1 MQSIRADEMDNL
13 IEILTDEAV
22 KNSTITPEQF
32 KKHGIKRALRNE
44 DGTGVKTI
52 LTEISDVRGYKVRK
66 GKVPMEGQLIYRGIK
81 ITDLVD
87 GFLKED
93 RHGFDDTAYLLMFGK
108 LPDQGMAK
116 KFSARLARKRALPE
130 NFVRNS
136 ILAFPSPDIMNK
148 LIASV
153 TVLYREDKKRE
164 NMDIDNVIAES
175 INLMAKLP
183 AIIAY
188 SYHAN
193 RFHDE
198 KGTFTIRRPDPS
210 LSTAENF
217 LYMLRSD
224 GTYDPLEASILDMM
238 LILHADHGGGN
249 NSTFTTHTVT
259 SSWTDTYSCLAAS
272 LASLKGSRHGGA
284 NAKVM
289 GMMGEIKEAVS
300 NWSSEKQV
308 AAYLKRIL
316 KKEVG
321 DGSGL
326 VYGMGHAV
334 YTKSDPRAVLLKKK
348 ARELAHSKGRIDEFN
363 LYESIANITADLM
376 KQAKGEDFVIAPNV
390 DYYSGFVYDC
400 MGIPGEVYT
409 PLFAMSRI
417 AGWSSHRIEELLSSG
432 GIIRPASVYIGPN
445 NVSYVPL
452 KERVGPDM
460 E

>member
-1 MQSIRADEMDNL
+1 VDNL
-13 IEILTDEAV
+13 IQILTDEAV
-22 KNSTITPEQF
+22 KNNSINPELF

-52 LTEISDVRGYKVRK
+52 LTEISDVKGYKVDK
-66 GKVPMEGQLIYRGIK
+66 GKVPIEGHLIYRGIE
-81 ITDLVD
+81 IVDLVE
-87 GFLKED
+87 GFLKEG

-108 LPDQGMAK
+108 LPDQKMAA
-116 KFSARLARKRALPE
+116 KFSSRLARKRALPE
-130 NFVRNS
+130 GFVRGS
-136 ILAFPSPDIMNK
+136 ILTFPSPDIMNK

-153 TVLYREDKKRE
+153 SVLYREDKNRE
-164 NMDIDNVIAES
+164 SMAIDNVITES
-175 INLMAKLP
+175 IDLIAKLP

-193 RFHDE
+193 RYHNE

-210 LSTAENF
+210 LTTAENF
-217 LYMLRSD
+217 LFMLRSD
-224 GTYDPLEASILDMM
+224 GKYDPLEASILDMM
-238 LILHADHGGGN
+238 LVLHADHGGGN

-289 GMMGEIKEAVS
+289 GMMDEIKEAVS

-308 AAYLKRIL
+308 AAYLKKIL
-316 KKEVG
+316 AKKAG

-334 YTKSDPRAVLLKKK
+334 YTKSDPRAVLLRRK
-348 ARELAHSKGRIDEFN
+348 ASEIAESKGRTDEFN
-363 LYESIANITADLM
+363 LYETIAAITTDLM
-376 KQAKGEDFVIAPNV
+376 KQAKGKDFVIAPNV

-400 MGIPGEVYT
+400 MGIPRQVYT

-417 AGWSSHRIEELLSSG
+417 AGWSAHRIEELVSSG
-432 GIIRPASVYIGPN
+432 GIIRPASVYVGPS

-452 KERVGPDM
+452 KERG
-460 E
+460 

>member
-1 MQSIRADEMDNL
+1 MDNL
-13 IEILTDEAV
+13 IEILTDEAIR
-22 KNSTITPEQF
+22 NNTIAPELF
-32 KKHGIKRALRNE
+32 KKHGIKRGLRNE

-52 LTEISDVRGYKVRK
+52 LTEISDVRGYRVDK
-66 GKVPMEGQLIYRGIK
+66 GKVPIEGQLIYRGIE
-81 ITDLVD
+81 IVDLVD
-87 GFLKED
+87 GFLKEG
-93 RHGFDDTAYLLMFGK
+93 RHGFDDTAYLLMFGQ
-108 LPDQGMAK
+108 LPDQKMAA
-116 KFSARLARKRALPE
+116 KFSSRLARKRTLPVG
-130 NFVRNS
+130 FVRGS
-136 ILAFPSPDIMNK
+136 ILSFPSPDIMNK

-153 TVLYREDKKRE
+153 SVLYREDKNRE
-164 NMDIDNVIAES
+164 NMDIDNVITES
-175 INLMAKLP
+175 IDLIAKLP
-183 AIIAY
+183 AIVAY

-193 RFHDE
+193 RYHDE
-198 KGTFTIRRPDPS
+198 KGTFTIRRPDTS

-238 LILHADHGGGN
+238 LVLHADHGGGN

-289 GMMGEIKEAVS
+289 AMMDEIKEAVS
-300 NWSSEKQV
+300 NWSSERQV
-308 AAYLKRIL
+308 ASYLKKIL
-316 KKEVG
+316 KKEAG

-348 ARELAHSKGRIDEFN
+348 ACELAHSKGRIDEFN
-363 LYESIANITADLM
+363 LYETIAKITADLM
-376 KQAKGEDFVIAPNV
+376 TQSKGKDFVIAPNV

-400 MGIPGEVYT
+400 MGIPSEVYT

-417 AGWSSHRIEELLSSG
+417 AGWSAHRIEELISSG
-432 GIIRPASVYIGPN
+432 GIIRPASVYIGPSD
-445 NVSYVPL
+445 VSYVPL
-452 KERVGPDM
+452 KERG
-460 E
+460 

>member
-1 MQSIRADEMDNL
+1 MKHL
-13 IEILTDEAV
+13 IKILTAEAI
-22 KNSTITPEQF
+22 KNNTISPEQF
-32 KKHGIKRALRNE
+32 RTHGIKRGLRNE

-52 LTEISDVRGYKVRK
+52 LTEISDVRGYKVNK
-66 GKVPMEGQLIYRGIK
+66 GKVPIEGQLIYRGIE

-108 LPDQGMAK
+108 LPDQDMAK
-116 KFSARLARKRALPE
+116 AFSSRLARRRRLPDD
-130 NFVRNS
+130 FVRNS

-148 LIASV
+148 LISAVS
-153 TVLYREDKKRE
+153 VLYRADRNRE
-164 NMDIDNVIAES
+164 SMDIDNVVSES
-175 INLMAKLP
+175 IDLMAKLP

-193 RFHDE
+193 RYHDE
-198 KGTFTIRRPDPS
+198 KGSFTIRRPSNS

-224 GTYDPLEASILDMM
+224 GKYDPLEASILDMM
-238 LILHADHGGGN
+238 LVLHADHGGGN

-259 SSWTDTYSCLAAS
+259 SSWTDTYSCLAAA

-289 GMMGEIKEAVS
+289 GMMSEIKEAVS
-300 NWSSEKQV
+300 DWDNEKRV
-308 AAYLKRIL
+308 AAYLKKIL
-316 KKEVG
+316 KKKAG
-321 DGSGL
+321 DRSGL

-348 ARELAHSKGRIDEFN
+348 ARELAHAKGRIDEFN
-363 LYESIANITADLM
+363 LYESIANITTELM
-376 KQAKGEDFVIAPNV
+376 KQAKGKDFVIAPNV

-417 AGWSSHRIEELLSSG
+417 AGWSSHRIEELVSSG
-432 GIIRPASVYIGPN
+432 GIIRPASVYIGPK

-452 KERVGPDM
+452 NERG
-460 E
+460 

>member
-1 MQSIRADEMDNL
+1 VDNL
-13 IEILTDEAV
+13 TQILTDEAV
-22 KNSTITPEQF
+22 KNNSINPELF

-52 LTEISDVRGYKVRK
+52 LTEISDVKGYKVDK
-66 GKVPMEGQLIYRGIK
+66 GKVPIEGHLIYRGIE
-81 ITDLVD
+81 IVDLVE
-87 GFLKED
+87 GFLKEG

-108 LPDQGMAK
+108 LPDQKMAA
-116 KFSARLARKRALPE
+116 KFSSRLARKRALPE
-130 NFVRNS
+130 GFVRGS
-136 ILAFPSPDIMNK
+136 VLTFPSPDIMNK

-153 TVLYREDKKRE
+153 SVLYREDKNRE
-164 NMDIDNVIAES
+164 SMAIDNVITES
-175 INLMAKLP
+175 IDLIAKLP

-193 RFHDE
+193 RYHNE

-210 LSTAENF
+210 LTTAENF
-217 LYMLRSD
+217 LFMLRSD
-224 GTYDPLEASILDMM
+224 GKYDPLEASILDMM
-238 LILHADHGGGN
+238 LVLHADHGGGN

-289 GMMGEIKEAVS
+289 GMMDEIKEAVS

-308 AAYLKRIL
+308 AAYLKKIL
-316 KKEVG
+316 AKKAG

-334 YTKSDPRAVLLKKK
+334 YTKSDPRAVLLRRK
-348 ARELAHSKGRIDEFN
+348 ASEIAESKGRTDEFN
-363 LYESIANITADLM
+363 LYETIAAITTDLM
-376 KQAKGEDFVIAPNV
+376 KQAKGKDFVIAPNV

-400 MGIPGEVYT
+400 MGIPRQVYT

-417 AGWSSHRIEELLSSG
+417 AGWSAHRIEELVSSG
-432 GIIRPASVYIGPN
+432 GIIRPASVYVGPS

-452 KERVGPDM
+452 KERG
-460 E
+460 

>member
-1 MQSIRADEMDNL
+1 MKNL
-13 IEILTDEAV
+13 V
-22 KNSTITPEQF
+22 KNLTKKAIKNNTIAPELF
-32 KKHGIKRALRNE
+32 KKHGIKRGLRNE

-52 LTEISDVRGYKVRK
+52 LSEISDVRGYKVK
-66 GKVPMEGQLIYRGIK
+66 GGKVPIEGQLIYRGIE
-81 ITDLVD
+81 IVELVE
-87 GFLKED
+87 GFLKEG
-93 RHGFDDTAYLLMFGK
+93 RHGFDDTAYLLMCGE
-108 LPDQGMAK
+108 LPDQSTAK
-116 KFSARLARKRALPE
+116 KFSSRLARKRRLPE
-130 NFVRNS
+130 GFVRGS
-136 ILAFPSPDIMNK
+136 VLTFPSPDIMNK

-153 TVLYREDKKRE
+153 SVLYREDKNRE
-164 NMDIDNVIAES
+164 SIAIDNVISES
-175 INLMAKLP
+175 MDLMAKLP
-183 AIIAY
+183 SIVAY

-193 RFHDE
+193 KYHSER
-198 KGTFTIRRPDPS
+198 GTFTIRRPDTS

-224 GTYDPLEASILDMM
+224 GKYDPLEASILDMM
-238 LILHADHGGGN
+238 LVLHADHGGGN

-259 SSWTDTYSCLAAS
+259 SSWTDTYSCLAAA

-289 GMMGEIKEAVS
+289 GMMSEIKEAVS
-300 NWSSEKQV
+300 NWSSERQV
-308 AAYLKRIL
+308 AAYLKKIL
-316 KKEVG
+316 NKKAG

-348 ARELAHSKGRIDEFN
+348 ASELAASKGRTEEFD
-363 LYESIANITADLM
+363 LYELVAKITIDLM
-376 KQAKGEDFVIAPNV
+376 KQAKGKDFEIAPNV

-400 MGIPGEVYT
+400 MAIPSEVYT

-417 AGWSSHRIEELLSSG
+417 AGWSAHRIEELVNSG

-452 KERVGPDM
+452 AERG
-460 E
+460 

>member
-1 MQSIRADEMDNL
+1 MKHL
-13 IEILTDEAV
+13 IENNTKKAIEN
-22 KNSTITPEQF
+22 KTIAQELF
-32 KKHGIKRALRNE
+32 KKHGIKRGLRNE

-52 LTEISDVRGYKVRK
+52 LSEISDVRGYEVKG
-66 GKVPMEGQLIYRGIK
+66 GKVPIEGQLIYRGIE
-81 ITDLVD
+81 IVELVE
-87 GFLKED
+87 GFLQEG
-93 RHGFDDTAYLLMFGK
+93 RHGFDDTAHLLMFGE
-108 LPDQGMAK
+108 LPDQNMAK
-116 KFSARLARKRALPE
+116 KFSSRLARKRTLPE

-153 TVLYREDKKRE
+153 SVLYRGDKKRE
-164 NMDIDNVIAES
+164 SIDIDNVVSES
-175 INLMAKLP
+175 IDLMAKLP
-183 AIIAY
+183 TIVAY

-193 RFHDE
+193 RYHSE
-198 KGTFTIRRPDPS
+198 KRTFTIRRPDTS

-217 LYMLRSD
+217 LHMLRPN
-224 GTYDPLEASILDMM
+224 GQYDALEASILDMM
-238 LILHADHGGGN
+238 LVLHADHGGGN

-259 SSWTDTYSCLAAS
+259 SSWTDTYSCLAAA

-289 GMMGEIKEAVS
+289 GMMSEIKEAVS
-300 NWSSEKQV
+300 NWSSERQV
-308 AAYLKRIL
+308 AAYLKKIL
-316 KKEVG
+316 NKKAG

-348 ARELAHSKGRIDEFN
+348 ACELAASKGRADEFN
-363 LYESIANITADLM
+363 LYESIANITTDLM
-376 KQAKGEDFVIAPNV
+376 KEAKGKDFVIAPNV

-400 MGIPGEVYT
+400 MGIPSEVYT

-417 AGWSSHRIEELLSSG
+417 AGWSAHRIEELINGG

-445 NVSYVPL
+445 NVRYVPL
-452 KERVGPDM
+452 DERG
-460 E
+460 

>member
-1 MQSIRADEMDNL
+1 MDNL
-13 IEILTDEAV
+13 TQILTDEAV
-22 KNSTITPEQF
+22 KNNSINPELF

-52 LTEISDVRGYKVRK
+52 LTEISDVKGYKVDK
-66 GKVPMEGQLIYRGIK
+66 GKVPIEGHLIYRGIE
-81 ITDLVD
+81 IVDLVE
-87 GFLKED
+87 GFLKEG

-108 LPDQGMAK
+108 LPDQKMAA
-116 KFSARLARKRALPE
+116 KFSSRLARKRALPE
-130 NFVRNS
+130 GFVRGS
-136 ILAFPSPDIMNK
+136 VLTFPSPDIMNK

-153 TVLYREDKKRE
+153 SVLYREDKNRE
-164 NMDIDNVIAES
+164 SMAIDNVITES
-175 INLMAKLP
+175 IDLIAKLP

-193 RFHDE
+193 RYHNE

-210 LSTAENF
+210 LTTAENF
-217 LYMLRSD
+217 LFMLRSD
-224 GTYDPLEASILDMM
+224 GKYDPLEASILDMM
-238 LILHADHGGGN
+238 LVLHADHGGGN

-289 GMMGEIKEAVS
+289 GMMDEIKEAVS

-308 AAYLKRIL
+308 AAYLKKIL
-316 KKEVG
+316 AKKAG

-334 YTKSDPRAVLLKKK
+334 YTKSDPRAVLLRRK
-348 ARELAHSKGRIDEFN
+348 ASEIAESKGRTDEFN
-363 LYESIANITADLM
+363 LYETIAAITTDLM
-376 KQAKGEDFVIAPNV
+376 KQAKGKDFVIAPNV

-400 MGIPGEVYT
+400 MGIPRQVYT

-417 AGWSSHRIEELLSSG
+417 AGWSAHRIEELVSSG
-432 GIIRPASVYIGPN
+432 GIIRPASVYVGPS

-452 KERVGPDM
+452 KERG
-460 E
+460 

>member
-1 MQSIRADEMDNL
+1 MDNL
-13 IEILTDEAV
+13 TQILTDEAV
-22 KNSTITPEQF
+22 KNNSINPELF

-52 LTEISDVRGYKVRK
+52 LTEISDVKGYKVDK
-66 GKVPMEGQLIYRGIK
+66 GKVPIEGHLIYRGIE
-81 ITDLVD
+81 IVDLVE
-87 GFLKED
+87 GFLKEG

-108 LPDQGMAK
+108 LPDQKMAA
-116 KFSARLARKRALPE
+116 KFSSRLARKRALPE
-130 NFVRNS
+130 GFVRGS
-136 ILAFPSPDIMNK
+136 ILTFPSPDIMNK

-153 TVLYREDKKRE
+153 SVLYREDKNRE
-164 NMDIDNVIAES
+164 SMAIDNVITES
-175 INLMAKLP
+175 IDLIAKLP

-193 RFHDE
+193 RYHNE

-210 LSTAENF
+210 LTTAENF
-217 LYMLRSD
+217 LFMLRSD
-224 GTYDPLEASILDMM
+224 GKYDPLEASILDMM
-238 LILHADHGGGN
+238 LVLHADHGGGN

-289 GMMGEIKEAVS
+289 GMMDEIKEAVS

-308 AAYLKRIL
+308 AAYLKKIL
-316 KKEVG
+316 AKKAG

-334 YTKSDPRAVLLKKK
+334 YTKSDPRAVLLRRK
-348 ARELAHSKGRIDEFN
+348 ASEIAESKGRTDEFN
-363 LYESIANITADLM
+363 LYETIAAITTDLM
-376 KQAKGEDFVIAPNV
+376 KQAKGKDFVIAPNV

-400 MGIPGEVYT
+400 MGIPRQVYT

-417 AGWSSHRIEELLSSG
+417 AGWSAHRIEELVSSG
-432 GIIRPASVYIGPN
+432 GIIRPASVYVGPS

-452 KERVGPDM
+452 KERG
-460 E
+460 

>member
-1 MQSIRADEMDNL
+1 MVF
-13 IEILTDEAV
+13 V
-22 KNSTITPEQF
+22 K
-32 KKHGIKRALRNE
+32 
-44 DGTGVKTI
+44 
-52 LTEISDVRGYKVRK
+52 
-66 GKVPMEGQLIYRGIK
+66 EG
-81 ITDLVD
+81 
-87 GFLKED
+87 

-108 LPDQGMAK
+108 LPDQNMAK
-116 KFSARLARKRALPE
+116 KFSSRLARKRTLPE

-153 TVLYREDKKRE
+153 SVLYREDKNRE
-164 NMDIDNVIAES
+164 SMDIDNVISES

-193 RFHDE
+193 RYHDE
-198 KGTFTIRRPDPS
+198 KGTFTIRRPDTS

-217 LYMLRSD
+217 LHMLRSD

-238 LILHADHGGGN
+238 LVLHADHGGGN

-289 GMMGEIKEAVS
+289 GMMGKIKEAVS

-308 AAYLKRIL
+308 AAYLKKIL
-316 KKEVG
+316 KKEAG

-348 ARELAHSKGRIDEFN
+348 ASELAHSKGRIDEFN
-363 LYESIANITADLM
+363 LYETIANITSDLM
-376 KQAKGEDFVIAPNV
+376 KQAKGKDFVIAPNV

-400 MGIPGEVYT
+400 MGIPSEVYT

-417 AGWSSHRIEELLSSG
+417 AGWSSHRIEELVSSG
-432 GIIRPASVYIGPN
+432 GIIRPASVYIGPS

-452 KERVGPDM
+452 KQRG
-460 E
+460 